1 MYTLNDSEAREWRR
15 CSLLGIVV
23 LLLSVAG
30 ETVVSAHEARS
41 APHQTA
47 GNWRC
52 VYDAP
57 TRSWGLLNYF
67 ISTISD

>member
-1 MYTLNDSEAREWRR
+1 MDTLTYSEAREWRR

-23 LLLSVAG
+23 LLVSVAG

-41 APHQTA
+41 APQSS

-57 TRSWGLLNYF
+57 TRSWGLWNYF